1 MNDALALVFDVGTQ
15 SVRAMLFDAAG
26 HIVRSAQDIYEQ
38 PYYSRNPNWAEQRPD
53 FYFEHICIVSQ
64 RLKDQS
70 PEDFARA
77 ASVAVTVF
85 RDTTVCMGKDGRPL
99 RDCILW
105 MDQRRAENP
114 KPLPAERRA
123 IFALAGMTET
133 VEMLHRTSACNWIAE
148 NEPEL
153 WKKTDKYVCLSTYLN
168 YRFTG
173 RIADSSASLMAK
185 IPYDYKN
192 RKWDKNGLTRCVYD
206 IPQDKLCEILPSG
219 SVVGGVTPEASRLT
233 GIPAGLPMLATGSD
247 KGCETLGLAVVD
259 SDKASISLG
268 TTATIQFST
277 TQYVEPQ
284 QFLPAYPGVLNDHYN
299 PEIEIYRGLWLLSW
313 FVKEFGTADAIDAKE
328 MGMAPEAL
336 LDARIRDL
344 PAGSDGLLLQPYWTA
359 GILHPDSLGAVIG
372 FSDYHTRYHFYR
384 AIIEGLCLELY
395 MALRIMEDRSGLTI
409 HEIRIG
415 GGGAKSDVVCQ
426 IAADVF
432 GLPVVRSQT
441 HEACSIGSSMVA
453 FVAKGVFADFD
464 EAAKAMVHVKDT
476 FRPNE
481 KNHETYN
488 EIYEQAYRKIY
499 PRLRPIYQKL
509 IQVKRRIAQ

>member
-1 MNDALALVFDVGTQ
+1 MSKPLVLTCDIGTQ
-15 SVRAMLFDAAG
+15 SARALLVDPDG
-26 HIVRSAQDIYEQ
+26 RIVDVVQSKYAE
-38 PYYSRNPNWAEQRPD
+38 PYFSKEPGWAEQKPN
-53 FYFEHICIVSQ
+53 FYFD
-64 RLKDQS
+64 RLC
-70 PEDFARA
+70 ECCRELCARSNALLPDVIAMTITVIRDTVVCLDANNEPLRDIILWLDKRTVDPNGAMPAKNMMLFKVAGMEPTAKVVYA
-77 ASVAVTVF
+77 ASV
-85 RDTTVCMGKDGRPL
+85 G
-99 RDCILW
+99 
-105 MDQRRAENP
+105 
-114 KPLPAERRA
+114 
-123 IFALAGMTET
+123 
-133 VEMLHRTSACNWIAE
+133 NWIMRH
-148 NEPEL
+148 EPEI
-153 WKKTDKYVCLSTYLN
+153 WARTAKYVMLPTYLN
-168 YRFTG
+168 YKLTG
-173 RIADSSASLMAK
+173 NLIDSASNQIGH
-185 IPYDYKN
+185 IPF
-192 RKWDKNGLTRCVYD
+192 
-206 IPQDKLCEILPSG
+206 
-219 SVVGGVTPEASRLT
+219 
-233 GIPAGLPMLATGSD
+233 
-247 KGCETLGLAVVD
+247 GLAVVD

-277 TQYVEPQ
+277 TEYVEPQ

-328 MGMAPEAL
+328 KGMAPEAL

-372 FSDYHTRYHFYR
+372 FSDYHTRYR

-453 FVAKGVFADFD
+453 FVAKGVFSDFD
-464 EAAKAMVHVKDT
+464 AAAKAMVHVKDT
-476 FRPNE
+476 FQPNE
-481 KNHETYN
+481 RNHEVYN
-488 EIYEQAYRKIY
+488 DIYEQAYRKIY

>member
-1 MNDALALVFDVGTQ
+1 
-15 SVRAMLFDAAG
+15 
-26 HIVRSAQDIYEQ
+26 
-38 PYYSRNPNWAEQRPD
+38 
-53 FYFEHICIVSQ
+53 
-64 RLKDQS
+64 
-70 PEDFARA
+70 
-77 ASVAVTVF
+77 
-85 RDTTVCMGKDGRPL
+85 
-99 RDCILW
+99 
-105 MDQRRAENP
+105 
-114 KPLPAERRA
+114 
-123 IFALAGMTET
+123 
-133 VEMLHRTSACNWIAE
+133 
-148 NEPEL
+148 
-153 WKKTDKYVCLSTYLN
+153 
-168 YRFTG
+168 
-173 RIADSSASLMAK
+173 
-185 IPYDYKN
+185 
-192 RKWDKNGLTRCVYD
+192 
-206 IPQDKLCEILPSG
+206 
-219 SVVGGVTPEASRLT
+219 
-233 GIPAGLPMLATGSD
+233 
-247 KGCETLGLAVVD
+247 
-259 SDKASISLG
+259 
-268 TTATIQFST
+268 
-277 TQYVEPQ
+277 
-284 QFLPAYPGVLNDHYN
+284 
-299 PEIEIYRGLWLLSW
+299 
-313 FVKEFGTADAIDAKE
+313 
-328 MGMAPEAL
+328 MAPEAL
-336 LDARIRDL
+336 LDQRIRDL

-481 KNHETYN
+481 KNHEIYN

>member
-1 MNDALALVFDVGTQ
+1 MV
-15 SVRAMLFDAAG
+15 
-26 HIVRSAQDIYEQ
+26 Y
-38 PYYSRNPNWAEQRPD
+38 
-53 FYFEHICIVSQ
+53 
-64 RLKDQS
+64 
-70 PEDFARA
+70 A
-77 ASVAVTVF
+77 AS
-85 RDTTVCMGKDGRPL
+85 
-99 RDCILW
+99 
-105 MDQRRAENP
+105 
-114 KPLPAERRA
+114 
-123 IFALAGMTET
+123 AGNGIMR
-133 VEMLHRTSACNWIAE
+133 H
-148 NEPEL
+148 EPEI
-153 WKKTDKYVCLSTYLN
+153 WAKTAKYVMLPTYLN
-168 YRFTG
+168 YKLTG
-173 RIADSSASLMAK
+173 NHIDSASNQIGH
-185 IPYDYKN
+185 IPFDYKN
-192 RKWDKNGLTRCVYD
+192 RRWMKPGSLTRCFCDV
-206 IPQDKLCEILPSG
+206 PNEKLCDLVPSG
-219 SVVGGVTPEASRLT
+219 TVIGTITEEVCALT
-233 GIPAGLPMLATGSD
+233 GIPAGLPLISTGSD

>member
-1 MNDALALVFDVGTQ
+1 M
-15 SVRAMLFDAAG
+15 
-26 HIVRSAQDIYEQ
+26 
-38 PYYSRNPNWAEQRPD
+38 
-53 FYFEHICIVSQ
+53 
-64 RLKDQS
+64 
-70 PEDFARA
+70 
-77 ASVAVTVF
+77 
-85 RDTTVCMGKDGRPL
+85 
-99 RDCILW
+99 
-105 MDQRRAENP
+105 
-114 KPLPAERRA
+114 
-123 IFALAGMTET
+123 
-133 VEMLHRTSACNWIAE
+133 
-148 NEPEL
+148 
-153 WKKTDKYVCLSTYLN
+153 
-168 YRFTG
+168 
-173 RIADSSASLMAK
+173 
-185 IPYDYKN
+185 
-192 RKWDKNGLTRCVYD
+192 
-206 IPQDKLCEILPSG
+206 
-219 SVVGGVTPEASRLT
+219 
-233 GIPAGLPMLATGSD
+233 
-247 KGCETLGLAVVD
+247 
-259 SDKASISLG
+259 
-268 TTATIQFST
+268 
-277 TQYVEPQ
+277 
-284 QFLPAYPGVLNDHYN
+284 LNDHYN

-336 LDARIRDL
+336 LDQRIRDL

-476 FRPNE
+476 FQPNE
-481 KNHETYN
+481 RNHEVYN
-488 EIYEQAYRKIY
+488 DIYEQAYRKIY